1 MMHRS
6 KELTKALSNSGLFIH
21 SIAEQL
27 RQSKK
32 KVEDARMRTEAKV
45 LKFKLH
51 AEKLS
56 KHKSEVEMKK
66 LLKEEDDGIKDANVL
81 RLLLKILSIM
91 YKKHSSPRNFV
102 LDNDLYELVQSF
114 TESTEQVLVSEFANK
129 LLIEFQAT
137 ASEDAA
143 SDSFELVDEM
153 V

>member
-1 MMHRS
+1 
-6 KELTKALSNSGLFIH
+6 
-21 SIAEQL
+21 
-27 RQSKK
+27 
-32 KVEDARMRTEAKV
+32 V

-143 SDSFELVDEM
+143 SDSFELVDDM